1 MPFMR
6 ALAAALDGL
15 VFRAALPVWLAS
27 LTSRG
32 REALLGYDEM
42 EVGHLSKHHACPDL
56 VL

>member
-1 MPFMR
+1 MR